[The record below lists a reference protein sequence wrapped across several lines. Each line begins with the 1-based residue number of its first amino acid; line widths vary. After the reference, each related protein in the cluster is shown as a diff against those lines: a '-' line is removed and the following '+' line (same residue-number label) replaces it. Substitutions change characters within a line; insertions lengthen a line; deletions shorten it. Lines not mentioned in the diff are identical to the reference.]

1 MNNSQNSKTGL
12 KNGSKRKVEKLINTV
27 DFGEFNDV
35 HSVKSENNKMNE
47 VQSLFKIIYYK
58 IL

>member
-47 VQSLFKIIYYK
+47 VQSLFKIIY
-58 IL
+58 